1 VVNGLRVAVTGST
14 GVVGGAIAA
23 ALAAAGHAVT
33 RLTRAD
39 FDLARPG
46 AGAPDLSG
54 VDALVHAAGITEES
68 ARGPD
73 GATIAGAGW
82 ASLAA
87 RARAA
92 GVARLVYVSS
102 AHVYGPLEGRIDEA
116 APPDPRS
123 RYAELHLESERV
135 ARDAGPACDVL
146 RPCNVYGMP
155 ADLKRFAR
163 WALIPYAFP
172 REAATRGRIV
182 LNTPGL
188 QARNFVAAQAV
199 GAAAAA
205 LLALP
210 PAAWRVRNVA
220 GGDTLSV
227 RDFARRVAGLAPAA
241 IGTPVEV
248 VVPLGDMPAPAPLDY
263 VAADGVRAG
272 DLDGFLAG
280 MLRACRDLKDGWTA

>member
-1 VVNGLRVAVTGST
+1 MVKGLRVAVTGST

-23 ALAAAGHAVT
+23 ALAAGGHAVT

-46 AGAPDLSG
+46 AAAPDLAG

-82 ASLAA
+82 AALAA
-87 RARAA
+87 RARAS

-116 APPDPRS
+116 TPPDPRS
-123 RYAELHLESERV
+123 RYAEFHLESERV
-135 ARDAGPACDVL
+135 ARDTGPACDVL
-146 RPCNVYGMP
+146 RPCNVYGLP

-188 QARNFVAAQAV
+188 QARNFVAAEGV
-199 GAAAAA
+199 GRAAAAV
-205 LLALP
+205 LALP
-210 PAAWRVRNVA
+210 PDAWRVRNVA
-220 GGDTLSV
+220 GRDTLSV

-241 IGTPVEV
+241 IGAPVEV
-248 VVPLGDMPAPAPLDY
+248 VVPLGDLPAPAPLDY
-263 VAADGVRAG
+263 VAADGSQAG

>member
-1 VVNGLRVAVTGST
+1 VVNGSRVAVTGST
-14 GVVGGAIAA
+14 GVVGRAIAV
-23 ALAAAGHAVT
+23 ALAAAGHAVMP
-33 RLTRAD
+33 LTRAD
-39 FDLARPG
+39 FDFARPD
-46 AGAPDLSG
+46 AAAPDFAG

-73 GATIAGAGW
+73 GATIARAGW
-82 ASLAA
+82 AALAA

-92 GVARLVYVSS
+92 GVARIVYVSS

-116 APPDPRS
+116 TPPNPRS

-135 ARDAGPACDVL
+135 ARAAGPACDVL

-199 GAAAAA
+199 GAAAAT

-210 PAAWRVRNVA
+210 PVAWRVRNVA
-220 GGDTLSV
+220 GRDTLSV
-227 RDFARRVAGLAPAA
+227 RDFARRVAGLAPTA
-241 IGTPVEV
+241 IDMPVEV
-248 VVPLGDMPAPAPLDY
+248 VVPPGDMADPAPLDY
-263 VAADGVRAG
+263 VAADGARTG
-272 DLDGFLAG
+272 DLDGFLIG